1 MLSCEADTTNG
12 TLAPHDG
19 IVLSPL
25 ALPLPLLVL
34 CPVCDLMVA
43 TPLRSSLGIPPRS
56 PAYGA
61 NMTFNLHECI
71 PTVHQSIPH
80 LGFLN
85 IGDDIAEAIPC
96 YRCGIVNLGME

>member
-1 MLSCEADTTNG
+1 MLSCKVDTTNG
-12 TLAPHDG
+12 TLASHDG
-19 IVLSPL
+19 TVLLPL
-25 ALPLPLLVL
+25 ALPLLVM
-34 CPVCDLMVA
+34 CPVRDLMVA
-43 TPLRSSLGIPPRS
+43 TSPRSSLGMPPRL
-56 PAYGA
+56 PAHGA
-61 NMTFNLHECI
+61 NMTSNLHECI